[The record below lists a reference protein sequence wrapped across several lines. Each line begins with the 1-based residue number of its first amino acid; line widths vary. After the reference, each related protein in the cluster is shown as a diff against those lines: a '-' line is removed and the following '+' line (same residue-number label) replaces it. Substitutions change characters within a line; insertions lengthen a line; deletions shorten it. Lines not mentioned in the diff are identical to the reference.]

1 MLLAAFDPYSCCMR
15 NGDLQDSDWES
26 LRRLAERVAR
36 RADSPDPEDVAQ
48 EIMLKLS
55 RQEEMPDNL
64 AAWVTRVTGN
74 QVKDDAGKRARRP
87 KFADEAGGHAR
98 DNYEFLVN
106 GVPTSA
112 AGMQEAAYQW
122 LRDRLGEVFTDREL
136 QLLSL
141 ASVNTPQAEIARI
154 MGYKDATVVKATLTR
169 VKSKADALD
178 RGRLMEML
186 EHPRVY

>member
-1 MLLAAFDPYSCCMR
+1 MQS
-15 NGDLQDSDWES
+15 GDLQNSEWEA

-36 RADSPDPEDVAQ
+36 RAGSPDPEDVAQ

-55 RQEEMPDNL
+55 RQEEVPDNL
-64 AAWVTRVTGN
+64 EAWVTRVTTN
-74 QVKDDAGKRARRP
+74 QVKDDAGKRKRRP
-87 KFADEAGGHAR
+87 KFADEDGGRAR
-98 DNYEFLVN
+98 DNYEFVVN

-112 AGMQEAAYQW
+112 AGIHESAYQW

-141 ASVNTPQAEIARI
+141 ASAKVPQVEIARI
-154 MGYKDATVVKATLTR
+154 MGYKDASVVKATLSR
-169 VKSKADALD
+169 VKKKADALD
-178 RGRLMEML
+178 REDLRHLL